1 MILQVNVE
9 ETEEMVW
16 QLPPQQFRSHLTNV
30 SETETYSNYTPQYS
44 PEKEDHPAPFLSLCH
59 FSGKAEKVGSV

>member
-30 SETETYSNYTPQYS
+30 SETGTYSNYIAQKRKVTQL
-44 PEKEDHPAPFLSLCH
+44 PFLVCVTS
-59 FSGKAEKVGSV
+59 VGRLKK